1 MNRDSIIA
9 MIVSAI
15 IKLAYQ
21 YDQLLTSYLQSNSFT
36 SNLLATPISKLIT
49 EFLIIVFIVLFS
61 YETIYWSGIYLK
73 LWDYHAKDIFT
84 EVPIHCSHVYIRLNF
99 VDSENIE
106 LLDQYYQL
114 KSNSTILLSK
124 FHDHFNF
131 NVKFD
136 LAGDFNNWKKLNSL
150 SREVFKLQKF
160 IKYYFEFSPEDFE
173 MNEEPEF
180 GSTIIHLRGRVLNL
194 INDSEYLRQFNQSSG
209 KKSDNSSDNN
219 KNELTVDN
227 VKIYN
232 NKNIEVG
239 THENDNYLSKCNIET
254 GNTIDVVVVI

>member
-1 MNRDSIIA
+1 

-131 NVKFD
+131 NVNFD

-150 SREVFKLQKF
+150 SREVFKLQNL
-160 IKYYFEFSPEDFE
+160 S
-173 MNEEPEF
+173 N
-180 GSTIIHLRGRVLNL
+180 TTLNL
-194 INDSEYLRQFNQSSG
+194 AQRIL
-209 KKSDNSSDNN
+209 K
-219 KNELTVDN
+219 
-227 VKIYN
+227 
-232 NKNIEVG
+232 
-239 THENDNYLSKCNIET
+239 
-254 GNTIDVVVVI
+254 